1 MKPYLEIYIPKVEDY
16 WYEAKLQSDS
26 NIMSYNAGWDV
37 LYEGYHFE
45 TGCID
50 FPKEKWQLSYDKRQQ
65 QNCFFAYLFNTQLQE
80 FVWYVNYHYNKT
92 THCYECG
99 IVIEAKHQNKGYAK
113 VGLKLLCNYA
123 KSQGIKEL
131 YDDFEKERSCLH
143 LFEDLGFQIDSTYM
157 AKRFHQDI
165 QIIVVKKVL

>member
-26 NIMSYNAGWDV
+26 DTMSYNAGWDV

-65 QNCFFAYLFNTQLQE
+65 ENCFFAYLFNTQLQE
-80 FVWYVNYHYNKT
+80 FVGYVNYHYNKT

-99 IVIEAKHQNKGYAK
+99 IVIEAKHRNKGYAK
-113 VGLKLLCNYA
+113 VGLKLLCDYA

-131 YDDFEKERSCLH
+131 YDDFEKKRSCLH

-165 QIIVVKKVL
+165 EIIVVKKVL

>member
-1 MKPYLEIYIPKVEDY
+1 MINVNSKIV
-16 WYEAKLQSDS
+16 
-26 NIMSYNAGWDV
+26 
-37 LYEGYHFE
+37 
-45 TGCID
+45 
-50 FPKEKWQLSYDKRQQ
+50 
-65 QNCFFAYLFNTQLQE
+65 FFAYLFNTQLQE

-99 IVIEAKHQNKGYAK
+99 IVIEAKHRNKGYAK